1 MVSLLT
7 LQTSLS
13 VADVNN
19 NKSRVYLFVCLFV
32 RVVLSIMMG
41 GFVLGQVSAL
51 SPDYEKAKVAA
62 ARLFKI
68 FDRKS
73 AIDSS
78 SENGLRP
85 VRIFSICADYT
96 DYCEATAEEN
106 KTRLTTIPLVQLYP
120 NHRHCALSPSK

>member
-1 MVSLLT
+1 M
-7 LQTSLS
+7 QPSLS
-13 VADVNN
+13 VTDVNI
-19 NKSRVYLFVCLFV
+19 NKELCLFV

-78 SENGLRP
+78 SEDGLTP
-85 VRIFSICADYT
+85 VRICSFWFDST
-96 DYCEATAEEN
+96 
-106 KTRLTTIPLVQLYP
+106 V
-120 NHRHCALSPSK
+120 

>member
-1 MVSLLT
+1 M
-7 LQTSLS
+7 
-13 VADVNN
+13 
-19 NKSRVYLFVCLFV
+19 FICLFV
-32 RVVLSIMMG
+32 RVVLAIMMG

-78 SENGLRP
+78 SEDGLRP
-85 VRIFSICADYT
+85 VRI
-96 DYCEATAEEN
+96 
-106 KTRLTTIPLVQLYP
+106 
-120 NHRHCALSPSK
+120 

>member
-1 MVSLLT
+1 M
-7 LQTSLS
+7 
-13 VADVNN
+13 
-19 NKSRVYLFVCLFV
+19 FVV

-78 SENGLRP
+78 SEDGLTP
-85 VRIFSICADYT
+85 VRIFTSCFNYANF
-96 DYCEATAEEN
+96 CEATGEEN
-106 KTRLTTIPLVQLYP
+106 QTLP
-120 NHRHCALSPSK
+120 

>member
-1 MVSLLT
+1 M
-7 LQTSLS
+7 
-13 VADVNN
+13 
-19 NKSRVYLFVCLFV
+19 FVCLFV
-32 RVVLSIMMG
+32 RVVLSIIMG

-78 SENGLRP
+78 SEDGLRP
-85 VRIFSICADYT
+85 VRIFLICADYT
-96 DYCEATAEEN
+96 DFCEATARYVSRN
-106 KTRLTTIPLVQLYP
+106 
-120 NHRHCALSPSK
+120 AG

>member
-1 MVSLLT
+1 
-7 LQTSLS
+7 
-13 VADVNN
+13 
-19 NKSRVYLFVCLFV
+19 
-32 RVVLSIMMG
+32 MMG

-78 SENGLRP
+78 SEDGLRP
-85 VRIFSICADYT
+85 VRIFSICVNYT
-96 DYCEATAEEN
+96 DFCEATAEEN
-106 KTRLTTIPLVQLYP
+106 ESLFLITSTPFVQPCWTGL
-120 NHRHCALSPSK
+120 NNICACARFHGSRWRRRPGHHTKPRKNGGVFKKFRIVLDLW

>member
-1 MVSLLT
+1 
-7 LQTSLS
+7 
-13 VADVNN
+13 
-19 NKSRVYLFVCLFV
+19 
-32 RVVLSIMMG
+32 MMG

-78 SENGLRP
+78 SEDGLRP
-85 VRIFSICADYT
+85 VRI
-96 DYCEATAEEN
+96 
-106 KTRLTTIPLVQLYP
+106 
-120 NHRHCALSPSK
+120 